1 MNWLLIIVAVILVWR
16 IAEGVRRGM
25 VKEIISFVS
34 LIVLCLVVG
43 LLGTALSKYMEKDI
57 VSMIVAVILLLL
69 LLIAHKLLGIVFFSA
84 KLVAKLP
91 VIHSADK
98 LLGAVIGVLETV
110 LILWTIF
117 TLVMTF
123 DLGVMEQFVIDY
135 TNQSGIL
142 TFFSRYNLLQN
153 LVDFVA
159 TKLNLLGVT
168 L

>member
-1 MNWLLIIVAVILVWR
+1 MNWLLIIVAVVLVWR

-25 VKEIISFVS
+25 VKEIISFIS

-43 LLGTALSKYMEKDI
+43 LLGTALSKYMEHDV
-57 VSMIVAVILLLL
+57 VSMIVAIILLVL
-69 LLIAHKLLGIVFFSA
+69 LLIAHKLLSIVFFSA

-110 LILWTIF
+110 LILWTVF

-123 DLGVMEQFVIDY
+123 DLGVMEQFIITY
-135 TNQSGIL
+135 TNDSAIL
-142 TFFSRYNLLQN
+142 TFFSKYNLLQN
-153 LVDFVA
+153 VVDFLA
-159 TKLNLLGVT
+159 AKMNLLGVE